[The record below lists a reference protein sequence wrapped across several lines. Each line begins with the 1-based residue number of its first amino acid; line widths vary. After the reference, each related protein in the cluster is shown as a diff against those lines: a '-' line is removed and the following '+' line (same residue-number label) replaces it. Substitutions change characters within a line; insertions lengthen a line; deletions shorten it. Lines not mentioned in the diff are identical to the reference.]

1 VDEPIWLSREIVTAL
16 HADQVREHG
25 GQLGLRDDGLLE
37 SALARARQRWNYE
50 PDSDLASLTACYGF
64 GLTRNH
70 PFLDGN
76 KRIGFVAMN
85 VYLILNGYEIEA
97 PEPKVVLVML
107 AVADGSLSETELTAW
122 VREMMVPIGTEQ

>member
-25 GQLGLRDDGLLE
+25 GQLGLRDEGLLE
-37 SALARARQRWNYE
+37 SALSRALQRWNYE
-50 PDSDLASLTACYGF
+50 SDSDLASLAACYGF
-64 GLTRNH
+64 GLTKNH

-85 VYLILNGYEIEA
+85 VFLILNGYEIEA
-97 PEPKVVLVML
+97 AEPEVVLVML
-107 AVADGSLSETELTAW
+107 GVADGSVPEAELAAW
-122 VREMMVPIGTEQ
+122 IRRSMIPFVAEK